1 MAVVNDL
8 IKLESD
14 GTISFGDYTADT
26 KKKVPDF
33 KVNDDVYYVKTFNK
47 ITRLEKNGKLLLE
60 TVPGSAVHN
69 FSINEN
75 LVSFSIEG
83 KDDIQITMELEPES
97 EYRVVVDDFNI
108 GSVNSGAYG
117 KVSFSVEANG
127 NEKAVKVEKM

>member
-33 KVNDDVYYVKTFNK
+33 KVNDDVYYVKTFNE

-60 TVPGSAVHN
+60 TVPGSAVHK

-127 NEKAVKVEKM
+127 SEKAVKVEKM

>member
-33 KVNDDVYYVKTFNK
+33 KVNDDVYYVKTFNE

-97 EYRVVVDDFNI
+97 EYRVVGDDFNI

>member
-33 KVNDDVYYVKTFNK
+33 KVNDDVYYVKTFNE